1 MLVTACL
8 EPIMGN
14 SVSRPTISVFTTG
27 GTNGSRL
34 DPVTGGISALA
45 TVVKPVAAPIS
56 SGWV

>member
-1 MLVTACL
+1 
-8 EPIMGN
+8 MGN